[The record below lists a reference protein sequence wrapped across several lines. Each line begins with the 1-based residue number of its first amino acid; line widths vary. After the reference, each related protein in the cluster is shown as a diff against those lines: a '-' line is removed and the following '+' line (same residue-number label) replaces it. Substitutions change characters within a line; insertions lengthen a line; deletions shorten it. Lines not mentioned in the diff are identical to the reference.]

1 MPETLEFEEPI
12 AILLKEIEALD
23 MLPQTDVRDGEIEG
37 LRRRIDQIRGEIY
50 KRLTPWQRVLV
61 ARHPE
66 RPYLLDYVERLF
78 TEFVELHG
86 DRRFADDGAIVCGFA
101 RYHGAPVMVCGHQ
114 KGRDMK
120 QKVQRNFGY
129 ARPEGYRKAL
139 RAMQMADKFGRPII
153 VFVDTPAAYPG
164 VESEERGIAEAIAL
178 NLREMAILSVPIIV
192 VITGEGGSGGALG
205 LAIGDRVLMQEF
217 AVYSVIPPEGCAAI
231 LWRDASRKIE
241 AAEALKITAPDLI
254 ARGIVDGVVPEPLGG
269 AHQDA
274 DAAAA
279 AVDLAV
285 ERRAGRGRRARH
297 RDAAAGALRPLP
309 ASRRARRRHHR
320 HGGARGRAPART
332 ELSRRCERDAG
343 SRSSGPIP
351 PTRAGGPDACDR
363 DAHIAAL
370 ATALDVPPVV
380 ARLLCQRGIDT
391 PEAAARF
398 LSPSV
403 DHLHDPFLLTDLGI
417 AVERL
422 LAAIAR
428 KERIAIHGDYDVDGV
443 TSTVILRR
451 TLELLGGD
459 VTHFL
464 PERLRD
470 GYGLQPANVDRL
482 HAAGARV
489 IVSVDCGIR
498 SGAAADRARELGIDL
513 IISDHHEPEAT
524 LPRALAVINPKRSR
538 LPLSRQAPRRASASP

>member
-12 AILLKEIEALD
+12 AILLKEIEALG

-78 TEFVELHG
+78 TDFVELHG

-101 RYHGAPVMVCGHQ
+101 RYHGAPVLVCGHQ

-231 LWRDASRKIE
+231 LWRDAARKIE

-254 ARGIVDGVVPEPLGG
+254 ARGIVDGVVDEPLGG

-274 DAAAA
+274 DVAAA

-285 ERRAGRGRRARH
+285 SAALAEVAALDTATRLQTRYDRFRRL
-297 RDAAAGALRPLP
+297 GALGD
-309 ASRRARRRHHR
+309 AIVDTA
-320 HGGARGRAPART
+320 APA
-332 ELSRRCERDAG
+332 G
-343 SRSSGPIP
+343 S
-351 PTRAGGPDACDR
+351 PTRAE
-363 DAHIAAL
+363 
-370 ATALDVPPVV
+370 V
-380 ARLLCQRGIDT
+380 
-391 PEAAARF
+391 
-398 LSPSV
+398 
-403 DHLHDPFLLTDLGI
+403 
-417 AVERL
+417 
-422 LAAIAR
+422 
-428 KERIAIHGDYDVDGV
+428 
-443 TSTVILRR
+443 
-451 TLELLGGD
+451 
-459 VTHFL
+459 
-464 PERLRD
+464 
-470 GYGLQPANVDRL
+470 
-482 HAAGARV
+482 
-489 IVSVDCGIR
+489 
-498 SGAAADRARELGIDL
+498 
-513 IISDHHEPEAT
+513 
-524 LPRALAVINPKRSR
+524 
-538 LPLSRQAPRRASASP
+538 